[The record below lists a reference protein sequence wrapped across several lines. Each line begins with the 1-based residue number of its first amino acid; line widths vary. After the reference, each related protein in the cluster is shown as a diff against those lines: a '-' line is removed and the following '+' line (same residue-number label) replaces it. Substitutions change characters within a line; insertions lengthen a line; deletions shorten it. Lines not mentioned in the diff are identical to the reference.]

1 MALTPKQPPLK
12 GNVMN
17 NKTISKTQEQ
27 PTLGQQLTNNAVHI
41 EGNKGFNFAK
51 PAAKGIGNT
60 QLDFGPALALT
71 SAITVTSAPQIQI
84 VMQAWLELSKGKGSV
99 TLEAISDHI
108 MAQKGL
114 WFRSTGVAYNQD
126 VYEIVNH
133 YRLRL
138 AGVKPWGTKGKKGTL
153 KMCDFS

>member
-1 MALTPKQPPLK
+1 M
-12 GNVMN
+12 
-17 NKTISKTQEQ
+17 KTTTNTSAQVKEQ
-27 PTLGQQLTNNAVHI
+27 TVAQTLTNDAIHI
-41 EGNKGFNFAK
+41 EGNKGFNFAR
-51 PAAKGIGNT
+51 PAAKGIGNA
-60 QLDFGPALALT
+60 QLDFSPALAMT

-114 WFRSTGVAYNQD
+114 WFKSTGVAYNQD

-138 AGVKPWGTKGKKGTL
+138 AGVNPWGTKGKNGKL
-153 KMCDFS
+153 KLCNFS

>member
-1 MALTPKQPPLK
+1 
-12 GNVMN
+12 MN
-17 NKTISKTQEQ
+17 TKTNSKTQEQ

-41 EGNKGFNFAK
+41 EGNKGFNFAR

-60 QLDFGPALALT
+60 QLDFSPALAMT
-71 SAITVTSAPQIQI
+71 SAITVTSAPQVQI

-114 WFRSTGVAYNQD
+114 WFKSTGVPYNQD

-138 AGVKPWGTKGKKGTL
+138 AGVKPWGAKGKKGTL
-153 KMCDFS
+153 KLCDFS

>member
-1 MALTPKQPPLK
+1 
-12 GNVMN
+12 MN
-17 NKTISKTQEQ
+17 TKTISKIQDQ

-41 EGNKGFNFAK
+41 EGNAGFNFAK
-51 PAAKGIGNT
+51 PVTKGIGNT
-60 QLDFGPALALT
+60 QLDFSPALAMT
-71 SAITVTSAPQIQI
+71 SAITVTNAPQVQI

-114 WFRSTGVAYNQD
+114 WVRSTGVAYKQD
-126 VYEIVNH
+126 VYEIADH

-138 AGVKPWGTKGKKGTL
+138 AGVKAWGAKGKNGKL
-153 KMCDFS
+153 KLCNFS